1 MKNIFNKKLSL
12 HMFNYIHLSTLI
24 CESLR
29 IEKPPRKVL
38 PFVYSISILDNPVLD
53 GLKPLNNSVMAEY
66 KVV

>member
-1 MKNIFNKKLSL
+1 
-12 HMFNYIHLSTLI
+12 MFNYIHLSTLI

-66 KVV
+66 EVV